1 MNGFTLTW
9 LAFALVMV
17 VFGAR
22 AWVVETN
29 RGRFTTG
36 GAAQRGLTVAAAAS
50 VVLLVLM
57 LTFNGGTELVSLLI
71 NGDATTGTP
80 ADGAEVATAPQVPG
94 GAPAPAAPAPAPA
107 NP

>member
-9 LAFALVMV
+9 LTFALVLA

-22 AWVVETN
+22 AWVVETS

-50 VVLLVLM
+50 VVLLVVM
-57 LTFNGGTELVSLLI
+57 LTFNGGLELTDLLI
-71 NGDATTGTP
+71 NGEATADVP
-80 ADGAEVATAPQVPG
+80 ADGAPVAPVGPGAAAPA
-94 GAPAPAAPAPAPA
+94 APAPAAPA